1 MPTEVE
7 AKLRADGPEPLE
19 RLAAIP
25 TLGQAELGPAT
36 TVEEIDTYLDTADG
50 AFATAR
56 WACRLRARNAVVTI
70 SLKGAADGPES
81 GGIHRRPEVE
91 APATASRDPAD
102 WPPSPARDLVDRL
115 RGGNELVERLTL
127 RQLRTE
133 RAVTMGAATIGT
145 LSLDA
150 VTVRVGDEERG
161 RFHVVELELAADTV
175 DIADGEGGEGG
186 EGGLAE
192 LAQALAA
199 RRGLVPDRLTK
210 LERALELIGEL

>member
-25 TLGQAELGPAT
+25 TLGQAELGPAR
-36 TVEEIDTYLDTADG
+36 TVQEIDTYLDTADG
-50 AFATAR
+50 ALATAR

-115 RGGNELVERLTL
+115 RNGRKLVERLTL

-133 RAVTMGAATIGT
+133 RAVTMGAATVGT

-150 VTVRVGDEERG
+150 VAVRVGDEERG
-161 RFHVVELELAADTV
+161 RFHVVELELAADTL
-175 DIADGEGGEGG
+175 DIAAGEAGEGA
-186 EGGLAE
+186 LAE

-199 RRGLVPDRLTK
+199 RKGLVPDRLTK
-210 LERALELIGEL
+210 LERALELIGDR

>member
-7 AKLRADGPEPLE
+7 AKLHADGPEPLE
-19 RLAAIP
+19 RLAAVP
-25 TLGQAELGPAT
+25 RLGPAELGPPR
-36 TVEEIDTYLDTADG
+36 TVEEIDIYLDTADG
-50 AFATAR
+50 ALASAR
-56 WACRLRARNAVVTI
+56 WACRLRARNARVTI

-115 RGGNELVERLTL
+115 RSGSKLVEQLTL

-133 RAVTMGAATIGT
+133 RVVTLGAATVGT

-150 VTVRVGDEERG
+150 VTVQVADEERAT
-161 RFHVVELELAADTV
+161 FHVVELELASDTV
-175 DIADGEGGEGG
+175 DAADRDAGD
-186 EGGLAE
+186 GGLAE

-199 RRGLVPDRLTK
+199 RQGLVPDRLTK
-210 LERALELIGEL
+210 LERALELIGDR